1 MNRALTELKTLC
13 ASIEST
19 DNAHSDALAH
29 EVSVVNAFI
38 SAVESDE
45 AVLADGEPVEAE
57 DIDEECYA
65 QATQRL
71 KQVARGENTPDGPY
85 PLQDS
90 LCHYPGCDHEHEY
103 GDDHFHEHCACCHA
117 WLHINMPINIL
128 RHSDKDELVTCYEC
142 TTEDEYLEGGYTDD
156 AGKLQCIRADEADTL
171 LRMTDAACERAGIPG
186 IVSGQAFYE
195 QRYRFMPDYESA
207 MNFTAKDWN
216 MGDDDNFQFLKDYAN
231 DRLEELYAS

>member
-1 MNRALTELKTLC
+1 LKTLC
-13 ASIEST
+13 LRIEST

-57 DIDEECYA
+57 DIDEGCYA

-71 KQVARGENTPDGPY
+71 KQVARGEDIPEGPY

-90 LCHYPGCDHEHEY
+90 LCHYPGCDDDHEHY
-103 GDDHFHEHCACCHA
+103 DDHFHEHCACCHA

-128 RHSDKDELVTCYEC
+128 RHSENGELVTCYEC
-142 TTEDEYLEGGYTDD
+142 TTSDEYLEGGYTDD
-156 AGKLQCIRADEADTL
+156 AGKLQCIRADDADTL
-171 LRMTDAACERAGIPG
+171 LRLADTACKRAGIPG
-186 IVSGQAFYE
+186 IVSGQAFYK

-207 MNFTAKDWN
+207 MNSTAKDWN